1 MNEIVKKNLLAGDR
15 FMPEMH
21 LRQLAYG
28 DFIHDKAFNVAKNP
42 NCDSYQRGLTVNK
55 CFNKK
60 ISDDSVTYAQSDN
73 LATQNK
79 SAIKNEFMSN
89 QCPLDLAC
97 VAKVSDGKWQL
108 AEELHKPIIW
118 KIEKH
123 KTYLSFK
130 GNIWGADLA
139 DMQLKNKCNEGFQ
152 FLWCVIDTFCKY
164 TLVVPLK
171 DTKIALQLLMLFKTF

>member
-21 LRQLAYG
+21 LRQLGYG

-42 NCDSYQRGLTVNK
+42 NCDSYQRGLAVNK

-60 ISDDSVTYAQSDN
+60 ISDGSVTCAQSDN

-79 SAIKNEFMSN
+79 SAIKNGFMSN
-89 QCPLDLAC
+89 QCPLDLAR
-97 VAKVSDGKWQL
+97 VAKISDGKWQL

-118 KIEKH
+118 KI
-123 KTYLSFK
+123 
-130 GNIWGADLA
+130 
-139 DMQLKNKCNEGFQ
+139 
-152 FLWCVIDTFCKY
+152 
-164 TLVVPLK
+164 
-171 DTKIALQLLMLFKTF
+171 